1 MCTRTTPQG
10 GVGKPAAAGGKA
22 AAAGGGISTA
32 GGVGVGLEE
41 EIKKLQRQQ
50 KFAKLS
56 EKDEKKLEGLQ
67 KKLEDQKLKQRL
79 ALDRVSSRAAC
90 RDHDAPLALVLVR
103 FMHLLVLPF
112 LASALG

>member
-1 MCTRTTPQG
+1 VQG

-22 AAAGGGISTA
+22 AAAGGISTA

-79 ALDRVSSRAAC
+79 ALDRVSSSGLMVSC
-90 RDHDAPLALVLVR
+90 ALC
-103 FMHLLVLPF
+103 
-112 LASALG
+112 